1 MRQVHFS
8 IITPSFSFTAVLS
21 YNGMVHI
28 LRKPS
33 RRREFGITPS
43 FPSRSET
50 HVDFGE
56 ADKLLNEFVKQ
67 MYIEKHK
74 LTTSKGLVTQL
85 RWGMRAYHEVKMS
98 DILLFVASIY
108 DVDASV
114 WKKQFSSHDGA
125 METPSL

>member
-1 MRQVHFS
+1 MYKLFYTKKR
-8 IITPSFSFTAVLS
+8 IISSLSFYCGYF
-21 YNGMVHI
+21 
-28 LRKPS
+28 
-33 RRREFGITPS
+33 
-43 FPSRSET
+43 RSET

-56 ADKLLNEFVKQ
+56 TEKLLNEFVKQ

-74 LTTSKGLVTQL
+74 LTTSKGLVTHL
-85 RWGMRAYHEVKMS
+85 KWGMRAYHEVKMS

-125 METPSL
+125 MEIS